1 MNASLNSRSTA
12 APLRPAAAVAICLL
26 WSCGGSGGG
35 TPPDGGM
42 PADGGGTPVWV
53 GVIGTGQSLSVG
65 AASNGLV
72 FTKPSPNSFKL
83 SLGARETTWPIDAT
97 DPELSLVPLAEP
109 IRTIN
114 TTSYSAPYPI
124 NIYGE
129 TFHTTMAVQLD
140 TINRLVEGGGGGGGG
155 GVGLPSVHSVVGQGD
170 SSITVIQKG
179 GTGNAY
185 AASLFE
191 AAALTRLAAAAGA
204 RYEVFAVVLT
214 HGEKDAELPSYEDG
228 IARLQSDYEQDLK
241 AITGQT
247 RPIPLILTQQH
258 ADPVTGRS
266 TSTVAAWKAGVD
278 HAGKIYCAGPKYQY
292 GYASDRIHLV
302 AGQYDRLGVK
312 YAEVVHAITIASND
326 WQPLQPLDITV
337 EGQTIAV
344 RFHVP
349 APPLAWDEAFGAPH
363 QFVHAAWK
371 NGRGFEV
378 EDSQGE
384 VTITDATIDGG
395 TIRLGIDRLPDTT
408 TAPLMVRYAMTQDAT
423 ALAGGLVSG
432 RFGQLHDS
440 DALMGADATE
450 IDCMMTNGS
459 TQATSAAAGAFLG
472 HAPHDMVDVVGG
484 SGLAP
489 DTTVVAMGATI
500 ASLSQPWTGPTG
512 PARLRFR
519 SNQWN
524 YAVAFEMAALQ

>member
-1 MNASLNSRSTA
+1 MRRTTFLA
-12 APLRPAAAVAICLL
+12 AGALLVA
-26 WSCGGSGGG
+26 SCGGGGKGGG
-35 TPPDGGM
+35 HPDGG
-42 PADGGGTPVWV
+42 AGALWV

-72 FTKPSPNSFKL
+72 FTTPSPNSLKL
-83 SLGARETTWPIDAT
+83 SLGALEMAWPIGAE
-97 DPELSLVPLAEP
+97 DPQLSVVPLVEP

-114 TTSYSAPYPI
+114 TTTYSAPYPI

-129 TFHTTMAVQLD
+129 TFHSAMAAQLD
-140 TINRLVEGGGGGGGG
+140 AINQA
-155 GVGLPSVHSVVGQGD
+155 GLGAPLTSAHSVLGQGD
-170 SSITVIQKG
+170 SSITVIQKN

-191 AAALTRLAAAAGA
+191 ATALTRLAAAAGA
-204 RYEVFAVVLT
+204 RYEACAVMLT
-214 HGEKDAELPSYEDG
+214 HGEKDAELPSYEDD

-258 ADPVTGRS
+258 ADPITGRS
-266 TSTVAAWKAGVD
+266 TSTIAAWKAGVD

-292 GYASDRIHLV
+292 AYAGDHIHLP

-312 YAEVVHAITIASND
+312 YAEVFYEVVMLGHD
-326 WQPLQPLDITV
+326 WQPLQPVDVTRD
-337 EGQTIAV
+337 GQTISV

-349 APPLAWDEAFGAPH
+349 NPPLAWDEAFGAPH

-384 VTITDATIDGG
+384 VTITDAVIDGD
-395 TIRLGIDRLPDTT
+395 TIRIGIDWLPDTT
-408 TAPLMVRYAMTQDAT
+408 GAPLVVRYAMTQDAT
-423 ALAGGLVSG
+423 TLAGGLVSG

-440 DALMGADATE
+440 DPLVGVDGVE
-450 IDCMMTNGS
+450 FDCTVTNGS
-459 TQATSAAAGAFLG
+459 TAVTPVTAGAFMLRT
-472 HAPHDMVDVVGG
+472 AHDMVDVVGG
-484 SGLAP
+484 GAGLAAN
-489 DTTVVAMGATI
+489 TTVVALNPSS
-500 ASLSQPWTGPTG
+500 ASLSNPWTGATG
-512 PARLRFR
+512 PVRLRFR

-524 YAVAFEMAALQ
+524 YAVAFELTAP

>member
-1 MNASLNSRSTA
+1 MIGSNRGPAGMNMRMRISSITLVAVSLLSGCGGGRGKSPGDGGIDRGAT
-12 APLRPAAAVAICLL
+12 APL
-26 WSCGGSGGG
+26 
-35 TPPDGGM
+35 
-42 PADGGGTPVWV
+42 WV

-72 FTKPSPNSFKL
+72 FTSPSPASFKL
-83 SLGARETTWPIDAT
+83 SLGARETTWPIDAA
-97 DPELSLVPLAEP
+97 DPELSLVALAEP

-129 TFHTTMAVQLD
+129 TFHSAMAAQLD
-140 TINRLVEGGGGGGGG
+140 VINGAVVPGG
-155 GVGLPSVHSVVGQGD
+155 LASVHSVVGQGD
-170 SSITVIQKG
+170 SSITVIEKNG
-179 GTGNAY
+179 SGNAY

-191 AAALTRLAAAAGA
+191 AAALTRLVAAAGA

-214 HGEKDAELPSYEDG
+214 HGEKDAERPSYEDD
-228 IARLQSDYEQDLK
+228 IARLQADYEQDLQ

-247 RPIPLILTQQH
+247 RAIPLILTQQH

-292 GYASDRIHLV
+292 GYATDRIHLV

-312 YAEVVHAITIASND
+312 YAEVVHALAVRGND
-326 WQPLQPLDITV
+326 WQPLQPIGVTV
-337 EGQTIAV
+337 EGQTVAV

-349 APPLAWDEAFGAPH
+349 FPPLAWDEAFGAPH
-363 QFVHAAWK
+363 QFVHTAWK
-371 NGRGFEV
+371 NGRGFEA

-384 VTITDATIDGG
+384 VTITDATIDGD
-395 TIRLGIDRLPDTT
+395 TIRLGIDRVPDTT

-423 ALAGGLVSG
+423 TLAGGLVSG

-440 DALMGADATE
+440 DPLIGVDAIE

-459 TQATSAAAGAFLG
+459 TQATAVTAGAFLG
-472 HAPHDMVDVVGG
+472 RAAHDMVDVVGG
-484 SGLAP
+484 WGL
-489 DTTVVAMGATI
+489 DGETTVVAMGASI
-500 ASLSQPWTGPTG
+500 ASLSLPWTGATG

-524 YAVAFEMAALQ
+524 YAVAFEMVASP

>member
-1 MNASLNSRSTA
+1 MRRT
-12 APLRPAAAVAICLL
+12 RLL
-26 WSCGGSGGG
+26 TVGLLALASCGGGKTS
-35 TPPDGGM
+35 
-42 PADGGGTPVWV
+42 ADGGAGGLWI

-72 FTKPSPNSFKL
+72 FTTPSAQSVKL
-83 SLGARETTWPIDAT
+83 SLGSHVMDWPIDPA
-97 DPELSLVPLAEP
+97 DPELSVVPLAEP
-109 IRTIN
+109 IRPIN
-114 TTSYSAPYPI
+114 TTTFSAPYPI

-129 TFHTTMAVQLD
+129 TFHSAMAAQAD
-140 TINRLVEGGGGGGGG
+140 AINQA
-155 GVGLPSVHSVVGQGD
+155 GVGAPLTSAHSVLGQGD
-170 SSITVIQKG
+170 SSITVIQKN

-191 AAALTRLAAAAGA
+191 ATALTRLAAGAGA
-204 RYEVFAVVLT
+204 AYEACAVMLT
-214 HGEKDAELPSYEDG
+214 HGEKDAELPSYEDD

-241 AITGQT
+241 AITGQA
-247 RPIPLILTQQH
+247 RAIPMILSQQH

-278 HAGKIYCAGPKYQY
+278 HPGKIYCAGPKYQY
-292 GYASDRIHLV
+292 AYANDHIHLL

-312 YAEVVHAITIASND
+312 YAEVFYEVVMLGHD
-326 WQPLQPLDITV
+326 WQPLQPVDVTRD
-337 EGQTIAV
+337 GMTISV

-349 APPLAWDEAFGAPH
+349 NPPLAWDEAFGAPH

-384 VTITDATIDGG
+384 VTITDAVIDGD
-395 TIRLGIDRLPDTT
+395 TIRIGIDRLPDTT
-408 TAPLMVRYAMTQDAT
+408 SAPLVVRYAMTQDAT
-423 ALAGGLVSG
+423 TLAGGLASG

-440 DALMGADATE
+440 DPLVGVDAVE
-450 IDCMMTNGS
+450 FDCNLTSGS
-459 TQATSAAAGAFLG
+459 TAVTPATAGAFMMRT
-472 HAPHDMVDVVGG
+472 AHDMVDVVGG
-484 SGLAP
+484 GAGLAP
-489 DTTVVAMGATI
+489 NTTVI
-500 ASLSQPWTGPTG
+500 ALNPSNVSLSNPWTGPTG

-524 YAVAFEMAALQ
+524 YAVAFELTVP

>member
-1 MNASLNSRSTA
+1 MNVRMNHASSTTHMRSIALVA
-12 APLRPAAAVAICLL
+12 AGLL
-26 WSCGGSGGG
+26 AGCGGGGG
-35 TPPDGGM
+35 KSPGDGGV
-42 PADGGGTPVWV
+42 DGDGSTPVWV

-72 FTKPSPNSFKL
+72 FTTPWPGSYKL
-83 SLGARETTWPIDAT
+83 ALGARETTWPIDAT
-97 DPELSLVPLAEP
+97 DPELSLVALAEP

-129 TFHTTMAVQLD
+129 TFHSAMAAQLD
-140 TINRLVEGGGGGGGG
+140 TINRAAAGAGG
-155 GVGLPSVHSVVGQGD
+155 GVGGVGLTSVHSVVGQGD
-170 SSITVIQKG
+170 SSITVIRKG

-191 AAALTRLAAAAGA
+191 ASALTRLVAAAGA
-204 RYEVFAVVLT
+204 RYEVFAVILT
-214 HGEKDAELPSYEDG
+214 HGEKDAELPSYEDD
-228 IARLQSDYEQDLK
+228 IARLQSDYEQDLQ

-247 RPIPLILTQQH
+247 RAIPLILTQQH
-258 ADPVTGRS
+258 AEPVTGRS
-266 TSTVAAWKAGVD
+266 TSTVGAWKAGVD
-278 HAGKIYCAGPKYQY
+278 HPGKIYCAGPKYQY
-292 GYASDRIHLV
+292 AYAGDRIHLL

-312 YAEVVHAITIASND
+312 YAEVAHEIVVRGND
-326 WQPLQPLDITV
+326 WQPLQPIGITV

-349 APPLAWDEAFGAPH
+349 VPPLAWDEAFGAPH

-371 NGRGFEV
+371 NGRGFEI

-384 VTITDATIDGG
+384 VTITGATIDGD

-423 ALAGGLVSG
+423 QLAGGLVSG

-440 DALMGADATE
+440 DPLIGADARE
-450 IDCMMTNGS
+450 IDCMMTSGS
-459 TQATSAAAGAFLG
+459 TQATAAAGAFFG
-472 HAPHDMVDVVGG
+472 RAAHDMVEVVGG
-484 SGLAP
+484 SGLPP
-489 DTTVVAMGATI
+489 DTTVVAMGANI

-524 YAVAFEMAALQ
+524 YAVAFEMAAP

>member
-278 HAGKIYCAGPKYQY
+278 HPGKIYCAGPKYQY
-292 GYASDRIHLV
+292 AYANDHIHLL

-312 YAEVVHAITIASND
+312 YLLDEDCSAER
-326 WQPLQPLDITV
+326 V
-337 EGQTIAV
+337 ET
-344 RFHVP
+344 
-349 APPLAWDEAFGAPH
+349 
-363 QFVHAAWK
+363 FVADFVA
-371 NGRGFEV
+371 GIDV
-378 EDSQGE
+378 LYL
-384 VTITDATIDGG
+384 TIDLDVLPASVAPGCRATFRQADLLRDGDLPEGAFDAIVCFSVLAHIANADGAARGLARALAPGG
-395 TIRLGIDRLPDTT
+395 TLVTGYPMVSALMTRAFSLIGFQGIDAHHV
-408 TAPLMVRYAMTQDAT
+408 TAPVRIAA
-423 ALAGGLVSG
+423 ALARVLTPRARAAFPPAAPV
-432 RFGQLHDS
+432 
-440 DALMGADATE
+440 
-450 IDCMMTNGS
+450 
-459 TQATSAAAGAFLG
+459 AAALYQCTA
-472 HAPHDMVDVVGG
+472 
-484 SGLAP
+484 
-489 DTTVVAMGATI
+489 
-500 ASLSQPWTGPTG
+500 WTK
-512 PARLRFR
+512 
-519 SNQWN
+519 
-524 YAVAFEMAALQ
+524 